1 MTVTANSG
9 EVGIKEAE
17 QKRAKE
23 GDQYKKHVT
32 GTEIWL
38 SEEKKKKLALRSLSV
53 DRGGD
58 AGLSA
63 TVCGFCFLVIYP
75 SENDFLKNWEH
86 LSLKTLVGSSWY
98 CRSHVQ

>member
-17 QKRAKE
+17 QKRARE

-38 SEEKKKKLALRSLSV
+38 SEEKKK
-53 DRGGD
+53 
-58 AGLSA
+58 
-63 TVCGFCFLVIYP
+63 
-75 SENDFLKNWEH
+75 NW
-86 LSLKTLVGSSWY
+86 
-98 CRSHVQ
+98 R

>member
-38 SEEKKKKLALRSLSV
+38 SEEKKKT
-53 DRGGD
+53 G
-58 AGLSA
+58 
-63 TVCGFCFLVIYP
+63 TEIFVCGP
-75 SENDFLKNWEH
+75 WRRR
-86 LSLKTLVGSSWY
+86 GSQCHCLWVLFS
-98 CRSHVQ
+98 CDLPQ